1 MTSTTQSVFVFFASF
16 SVVIIAM
23 DRMRFIVTPQ
33 KVQLSNK
40 MVNILQLKV
49 SDRLKTVFKGLLVS
63 FLGLVLSVVFS
74 YPLFRFTKIEVLFKD
89 ASYCYEVHKSKLFLT
104 VWSMCVFLLRVSPRP
119 SGGRCTLSSVCL
131 PSSSS
136 PPS

>member
-49 SDRLKTVFKGLLVS
+49 SNRLKTVLKGLLVS

-89 ASYCYEVHKSKLFLT
+89 ASYCYEVK
-104 VWSMCVFLLRVSPRP
+104 P
-119 SGGRCTLSSVCL
+119 SYF
-131 PSSSS
+131 
-136 PPS
+136 

>member
-40 MVNILQLKV
+40 MVNILQSKVPTGLK
-49 SDRLKTVFKGLLVS
+49 
-63 FLGLVLSVVFS
+63 LS
-74 YPLFRFTKIEVLFKD
+74 
-89 ASYCYEVHKSKLFLT
+89 
-104 VWSMCVFLLRVSPRP
+104 
-119 SGGRCTLSSVCL
+119 
-131 PSSSS
+131 
-136 PPS
+136 